1 MSITNL
7 LISQRKET
15 RRTTQTRGSEESR
28 RKSEARSR
36 RTTSKYHR
44 EKGIGPNELTD
55 EEGEQFLVYPVANG
69 QD

>member
-15 RRTTQTRGSEESR
+15 RRTTQTRSSEE
-28 RKSEARSR
+28 SR

-44 EKGIGPNELTD
+44 EKGIGPDELTD
-55 EEGEQFLVYPVANG
+55 EESEQFLVYPVANG